1 LLFETWRGDTPQL
14 DVTSALSL
22 ARGDSGL
29 SSSLDLGYGHDR
41 PIGIAALLLHD
52 RLEREQGVVTLERS
66 NYTLKSYKE
75 NVSTG

>member
-1 LLFETWRGDTPQL
+1 MRVQEEREEEPLLADTWRGETPQL

-41 PIGIAALLLHD
+41 PIGDAPHLRHNLP
-52 RLEREQGVVTLERS
+52 RS
-66 NYTLKSYKE
+66 FPNGIY
-75 NVSTG
+75 